1 MRSPQLGH
9 ITNITSFISISV
21 SHVPVNPITTKFYRK
36 EDQYGRSYLV
46 GDDNVTIPTSSN
58 LKDPLTT
65 KFDSAIY
72 QHVTALVRS

>member
-9 ITNITSFISISV
+9 ITNTTSFISISL
-21 SHVPVNPITTKFYRK
+21 SHILVNPVITKFYRK
-36 EDQYGRSYLV
+36 ENQYGRSYLV

-65 KFDSAIY
+65 KFDSAVY